1 MKIPCCHNTLIMPG
15 CFAVWWVEG
24 QVVGV
29 GGGGIRLDTC
39 GYFKTKNSRHFS
51 SFLLISG
58 SW

>member
-15 CFAVWWVEG
+15 CFAVWWVDG
-24 QVVGV
+24 QVV

-39 GYFKTKNSRHFS
+39 GYFKTKNSRYFS
-51 SFLLISG
+51 SFLLILG